1 MRTLILASGLLA
13 AVAASGCTY
22 LTATP
27 SVQGHA
33 YVVRTAIGASSFWNC
48 DATTGEPTCYETKK
62 EPLAAAA
69 AK

>member
-1 MRTLILASGLLA
+1 MRTLLKATGLA
-13 AVAASGCTY
+13 AALAASGCTY

-27 SVQGHA
+27 SVAGHA
-33 YVVRTAIGASSFWNC
+33 YVVRVAMGASSFWNC
-48 DATTGEPTCYETKK
+48 DATSGEPTCYETKK